1 MFIGIWRKSA
11 AQQSRS
17 EATMAEPIFQLLD
30 AVNIDDNRQYIEF
43 QFSDYAGE
51 RKVIQIDFD
60 YLESL
65 TGVFRQAFLSAVMVG
80 KQGSNR
86 MLGQDWVSVPRVDVD
101 QPVNVGVDVMTGKV
115 VTMLL
120 LGSPFQTCYSL
131 PVENARALARELLAA
146 CDEVR
151 QHDEA
156 LVSRP
161 PN

>member
-1 MFIGIWRKSA
+1 M
-11 AQQSRS
+11 
-17 EATMAEPIFQLLD
+17 TEPLFQLLD
-30 AVNIDDNRQYIEF
+30 AVNIDEGRQYIEF

-65 TGVFRQAFLSAVMVG
+65 TGVLRQAFISAVLEGM
-80 KQGSNR
+80 QGSNR
-86 MLGQDWVSVPRVDVD
+86 MLGEDWVSVPRVDID

-120 LGSPFQTCYSL
+120 VGSPFQVSYAL
-131 PVENARALARELLAA
+131 PIENARALAHELLAA

-151 QHDEA
+151 QHDTA
-156 LVSRP
+156 LTRARP
-161 PN
+161 N

>member
-1 MFIGIWRKSA
+1 M
-11 AQQSRS
+11 
-17 EATMAEPIFQLLD
+17 TEPLFQLLD
-30 AVNIDDNRQYIEF
+30 AVNIDEGRQYIEF

-65 TGVFRQAFLSAVMVG
+65 TGVLRQAFISAVLEG

-86 MLGQDWVSVPRVDVD
+86 MLGENWVSVPRVDID

-120 LGSPFQTCYSL
+120 VGSPFQVSYAL
-131 PVENARALARELLAA
+131 PVENARALAHELLAA
-146 CDEVR
+146 CEEVR
-151 QHDEA
+151 RHDAA
-156 LVSRP
+156 LTQARP
-161 PN
+161 N